1 MFAKF
6 VCNGYVVL
14 ERNVDYIP
22 DNEDRI
28 KVLDD
33 FYVVNDRVFFFTK
46 RENNDGVM
54 IYLTKISE

>member
-1 MFAKF
+1 MFVRF

-14 ERNVDYIP
+14 ERNLDYIP

-33 FYVVNDRVFFFTK
+33 FYVVDDRVFYFTK
-46 RENNDGVM
+46 RESDDGVM
-54 IYLTKISE
+54 IYLTKLSE

>member
-1 MFAKF
+1 MFVRF

-14 ERNVDYIP
+14 ERNLDYIP

-33 FYVVNDRVFFFTK
+33 FYVVDDRVFCFTK
-46 RENNDGVM
+46 RESDDGVM
-54 IYLTKISE
+54 IYLTKLSE